1 MVGDY
6 VLITDQN
13 TYLRGVFMINFK
25 NIEIKYDDF
34 VAMKNLN
41 LEVKEGEFF
50 SFLGPSGSGKTTV
63 LRALTG
69 LVKPSS
75 GSIYIFDEDITSK
88 PIEKREIGIV
98 FQSYALFP
106 TMNVYENIAY
116 GLKVRKVPKKE
127 IEEIIHSIIKKI
139 DLSEDQLY
147 KKISELSGG
156 QQQRVAIARA
166 LVTKPKIL
174 CLDEPLSNLDAKLR
188 HKLRIELKKMQREF
202 GITTIYVT
210 HDQEEALTLSDR
222 IAVFDNGNLQQVGT
236 PEEIYN
242 EPKTEFVANFIG
254 DVNKVSA
261 PDFISMVNENIDID
275 KKLTVYFLVND
286 IVLKQEKDYLQIKG
300 KIKEIEYFGYYIKYT
315 MITKQGVQLSFL
327 VFMSANKIKQFDDKE
342 EVTVYLNPKNIKQFP
357 SN

>member
-1 MVGDY
+1 
-6 VLITDQN
+6 
-13 TYLRGVFMINFK
+13 MIKFK
-25 NIEIKYDDF
+25 DIEIKYDDF

-75 GSIYIFDEDITSK
+75 GKIYLFDEDITSK

-106 TMNVYENIAY
+106 TMNVYDNIAY
-116 GLKVRKVPKKE
+116 GLKVRKVPK
-127 IEEIIHSIIKKI
+127 EEIKKEVYSIIKKI
-139 DLSEDQLY
+139 DLSEEQLL
-147 KKISELSGG
+147 KKVSDLSGG

-166 LVTKPKIL
+166 LIIKPKIL

-188 HKLRIELKKMQREF
+188 NKLRMELKNLQREF

-242 EPKTEFVANFIG
+242 NPQTEFVANFIG
-254 DVNKVSA
+254 DSNRVAAS
-261 PDFISMVNENIDID
+261 DFQSLIKGNVEID
-275 KKLTVYFLVND
+275 KDLDVYFLVND
-286 IVLKQEKDYLQIKG
+286 IVLNQENDYLHISG
-300 KIKEIEYFGYYIKYT
+300 KIDGIEYFGYYIKYT
-315 MITKQGVQLSFL
+315 LLSNQGIQISFL
-327 VFMSANKIKQFDDKE
+327 VFMSANKMKRFEINE
-342 EVTVYLNPKNIKQFP
+342 EVTVFLNPQNIKQY
-357 SN
+357 SAK

>member
-1 MVGDY
+1 
-6 VLITDQN
+6 
-13 TYLRGVFMINFK
+13 MISFK

-75 GSIYIFDEDITSK
+75 GNIYILDEDITKK

-116 GLKVRKVPKKE
+116 GLKVRKTPKAE
-127 IEEIIHSIIKKI
+127 IKKIIYSIIEKI

-147 KKISELSGG
+147 KKVSELSGG

-166 LVTKPKIL
+166 LVIKPKIL

-188 HKLRIELKKMQREF
+188 HKLRKELKNLQREF

-236 PEEIYN
+236 PDEIYN
-242 EPKTEFVANFIG
+242 NPKTEFVANFIG
-254 DVNKVSA
+254 DVNKIT
-261 PDFISMVNENIDID
+261 PDRFLSMIDMDIDID
-275 KKLTVYFLVND
+275 KKYDVYFLIND
-286 IVLKQEKDYLQIKG
+286 IVLEKDKDYLQING
-300 KIKEIEYFGYYIKYT
+300 KIKDVEYFGYYIKYT
-315 MITKQGVQLSFL
+315 LETNQGVSISFI
-327 VFMSANKIKQFDDKE
+327 VFMSANKVKIFEVNE
-342 EVTVYLNPKNIKQFP
+342 EISVYLNPKNIKQYP
-357 SN
+357 TK

>member
-1 MVGDY
+1 
-6 VLITDQN
+6 
-13 TYLRGVFMINFK
+13 MIEFK
-25 NIEIKYDDF
+25 DIEIKYGDF
-34 VAMKNLN
+34 VAMQGLN
-41 LEVKEGEFF
+41 LTVKEGEFF

-69 LVKPSS
+69 LSRPSS
-75 GSIYIFDEDITSK
+75 GQILVAGDDITYQT
-88 PIEKREIGIV
+88 IEKRQIGIV

-116 GLKVRKVPKKE
+116 GLKVRKMPKAE
-127 IEEIIHSIIKKI
+127 IEKTVQEIITKI
-139 DLSEDQLY
+139 DLAPEQL
-147 KKISELSGG
+147 KKKVSELSGG

-188 HKLRIELKKMQREF
+188 QKLRSELKALQRDF

-236 PEEIYN
+236 PTEIYQ

-254 DVNKVSA
+254 EVNKLDAAKVQTLVQDAVTLDLSR
-261 PDFISMVNENIDID
+261 P
-275 KKLTVYFLVND
+275 VYVMIND
-286 IVLKQEKDYLQIKG
+286 ISHQEQAKAIAIPG
-300 KIKEIEYFGYYIKYT
+300 VITEVEYFGFYVKYALET
-315 MITKQGVQLSFL
+315 ANGVTLRFLTFLDMNKAVPLSRG
-327 VFMSANKIKQFDDKE
+327 DHT
-342 EVTVYLNPKNIKQFP
+342 TVYIHPNRLKQY
-357 SN
+357 SV

>member
-1 MVGDY
+1 
-6 VLITDQN
+6 
-13 TYLRGVFMINFK
+13 MIDFK

-34 VAMKNLN
+34 VAMHDLN
-41 LEVKEGEFF
+41 LTINEGEFF

-75 GSIYIFDEDITSK
+75 GKIYVGGEDITHK

-116 GLKVRKVPKKE
+116 GLKVRKYSKKE
-127 IEEIIHSIIKKI
+127 IEEKVYEIAKKI
-139 DLSEDQLY
+139 DLNKDQLF
-147 KKISELSGG
+147 KKVSELSGG

-166 LVTKPKIL
+166 LVIKPKIL

-188 HKLRIELKKMQREF
+188 HKLRMELKKLQRDF

-236 PEEIYN
+236 PMEIYN
-242 EPKTEFVANFIG
+242 KPKTEFVANFIG
-254 DVNKVSA
+254 EVNKIKA
-261 PDFISMVNENIDID
+261 KDFMAMTNNKVKVNQDLD
-275 KKLTVYFLVND
+275 VYLLIND
-286 IVLKQEKDYLQIKG
+286 ISLNKKEGFVEIPG
-300 KIKEIEYFGYYIKYT
+300 KIVETEYFGYYMKYT
-315 MITKQGVQLSFL
+315 LETSNNVKIKFLSFL
-327 VFMSANKIKQFDDKE
+327 NDNGDKSLQINDAAS
-342 EVTVYLNPKNIKQFP
+342 VYVNPVNIKQFTV
-357 SN
+357 

>member
-1 MVGDY
+1 
-6 VLITDQN
+6 
-13 TYLRGVFMINFK
+13 MINFK

-34 VAMKNLN
+34 IAMKNLN
-41 LEVKEGEFF
+41 LEVNEGEFF

-69 LVKPSS
+69 LVKPS
-75 GSIYIFDEDITSK
+75 GGKIFVLDEDITSK
-88 PIEKREIGIV
+88 PIEKRDIGIV

-116 GLKVRKVPKKE
+116 GLKVRKVPK
-127 IEEIIHSIIKKI
+127 EEIRQAVYSIIKKV
-139 DLSEDQLY
+139 DLDEEQLQ
-147 KKISELSGG
+147 KKVSELSGG

-166 LVTKPKIL
+166 LVIKPKIL

-188 HKLRIELKKMQREF
+188 HKLRMELKNLQREF

-242 EPKTEFVANFIG
+242 SPKTEFVANFIG
-254 DVNKVSA
+254 DVNRIKPS
-261 PDFISMVNENIDID
+261 DFSSLVKGSISI
-275 KKLTVYFLVND
+275 KKEVDVYFLVND
-286 IVLKQEKDYLQIKG
+286 IVLEPKKDYL
-300 KIKEIEYFGYYIKYT
+300 EISGTICELEYFGYYIKYT
-315 MITKQGVQLSFL
+315 LLSEKGVKISFL
-327 VFMSANKIKQFDDKE
+327 VFMSANEVQQFKMNE
-342 EVTVYLNPKNIKQFP
+342 EVSVYINPKNIKQYP
-357 SN
+357 VL